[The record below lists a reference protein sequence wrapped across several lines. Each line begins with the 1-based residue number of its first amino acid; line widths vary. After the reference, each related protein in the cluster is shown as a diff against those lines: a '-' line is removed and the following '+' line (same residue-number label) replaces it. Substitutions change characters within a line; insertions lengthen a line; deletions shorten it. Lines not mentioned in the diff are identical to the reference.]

1 MSCSFWNMRRRLR
14 KQLGIVRAIE
24 EEKVVA
30 NIAEAQKQAK
40 ETEGKVFGEE
50 PVTEVKPKTV
60 RKTTKKAVTSDDNA

>member
-30 NIAEAQKQAK
+30 DIAEAQKRAK

-50 PVTEVKPKTV
+50 PAEVVKP
-60 RKTTKKAVTSDDNA
+60 RKKAVKTDDKA